1 MTPPLQVMASMA
13 LADGSAYTMLL
24 NNGGGLV
31 GGDALRT
38 EIELGPSAAARITT
52 ASAGKVY
59 RTNGPAASHETI
71 IRLAAGARLD
81 YLPDHLIPHPGAD
94 LTQRLTVAMEPGS
107 RAILYGAMAAGRIGR
122 GERFAF
128 RRIEDAIE
136 IRYAGRP
143 ILVSRALLEP
153 ALRPLDG
160 VGIMENFNYVA
171 SLVVAGES
179 GRDWNSI
186 ARSLDSAIHDAEVTG
201 GASPLAA
208 AGCLVRWMAPGAE
221 TLRRSMAS
229 IYAVAARLAFEES
242 PPALRK

>member
-1 MTPPLQVMASMA
+1 MTPPLQVMAPMA
-13 LADGSAYTMLL
+13 LADGSAYAVLL

-38 EIELGPSAAARITT
+38 EIDLGPGAAARITT
-52 ASAGKVY
+52 ASASKVY
-59 RTNGPAASHETI
+59 RTIGPVASHETVI
-71 IRLAAGARLD
+71 WLAAGARLD

-107 RAILYGAMAAGRIGR
+107 RAILYSAMAAGRIGR

-136 IRYAGRP
+136 VRCAGGP
-143 ILVSRALLEP
+143 ILMSRVLLEP
-153 ALRPLDG
+153 ALRPLDSF
-160 VGIMENFNYVA
+160 GIMGSFNYVA
-171 SLVVAGES
+171 SLVIAGES
-179 GRDWNSI
+179 AHDWNSI
-186 ARSLDSAIHDAEVTG
+186 AGALDAALDEAGVTG

-208 AGCLVRWMAPGAE
+208 NGCIVRWMAPGAE

-229 IYAVAARLAFEES
+229 IYGAAARIAFDES